1 MTKILII
8 IALLV
13 IAIIIIFFFDR
24 KNITEHFTEQII
36 QPDTTTTSSTTTD
49 PTTTTTSSTTIDPT
63 TTTTSSTT
71 TDPTTTTTSSTTTD
85 PTTTTAPIP
94 PTTPTTTAPIPPS
107 TTTTPTIP
115 PPPNYNQLRQDTY
128 NWVNTNPITSTIP
141 ETPTTSTA
149 PTATPEPISQ
159 SIANILQS
167 ANIENPQIMNPVGQ
181 QIVSNTAVNQ
191 ISIIDFLSVVLTYVP
206 WGIYYAGNI
215 LNDNILVDLLNRPE
229 RNAIITG
236 NITKNISNGNGAIG
250 NIKSISGTINTTI
263 EWPTNSI
270 PEKFTICSITRYNGN
285 TNNKRILTARDAT
298 PTNDWIHGHKSG
310 QKGIVYYNNE
320 YKTKFSP
327 NMQLTGELTDWVITC
342 AKNDGTP
349 PNNIYINGSPSGI
362 NSGGN
367 GKLRLSINKID
378 NSNIINE
385 MSDFGLSYIIIW
397 DTCLSDNALKIV
409 SDSLVKYLQTGEDL
423 LFDIAT
429 LTDNDKF
436 KVLNAKGTFLIN
448 EINETNARLLNIANT
463 RSLVSSINTVD
474 NTNTTNTTDT
484 TNTDNNSSINMLM
497 QRIIA
502 LSANTESKIE
512 GTKSKE
518 ISLNPNTPKIA
529 VNNVCSKYTYMPEPD
544 TKSFTEPKDN
554 IPITSDDI
562 SYQSYIWCK
571 CNGDDGINNN
581 TEKCKTFN
589 ICRDNYAEN
598 KNYTYDNISDINKKI
613 YDDCKTVYSN
623 FPKYL
628 EINSLK

>member
-49 PTTTTTSSTTIDPT
+49 PTTTT
-63 TTTTSSTT
+63 
-71 TDPTTTTTSSTTTD
+71 
-85 PTTTTAPIP
+85 APIP
-94 PTTPTTTAPIPPS
+94 PTTPTTTATIPSS

-128 NWVNTNPITSTIP
+128 NWVNTNRITSTTP

-474 NTNTTNTTDT
+474 NTNITNTTDTTDT

>member
-36 QPDTTTTSSTTTD
+36 QPDTTTTSSTTT
-49 PTTTTTSSTTIDPT
+49 DPT

-128 NWVNTNPITSTIP
+128 NWVNTNPITSTTP

-474 NTNTTNTTDT
+474 NTNITNTTDT

>member
-1 MTKILII
+1 
-8 IALLV
+8 
-13 IAIIIIFFFDR
+13 
-24 KNITEHFTEQII
+24 
-36 QPDTTTTSSTTTD
+36 
-49 PTTTTTSSTTIDPT
+49 
-63 TTTTSSTT
+63 
-71 TDPTTTTTSSTTTD
+71 
-85 PTTTTAPIP
+85 
-94 PTTPTTTAPIPPS
+94 
-107 TTTTPTIP
+107 
-115 PPPNYNQLRQDTY
+115 
-128 NWVNTNPITSTIP
+128 
-141 ETPTTSTA
+141 
-149 PTATPEPISQ
+149 
-159 SIANILQS
+159 
-167 ANIENPQIMNPVGQ
+167 MNPVGQ
-181 QIVSNTAVNQ
+181 QIVTNTAVNQ
-191 ISIIDFLSVVLTYVP
+191 ISIIDFLSVVLTYVH
-206 WGIYYAGNI
+206 WGIYYACNI

-229 RNAIITG
+229 RNAVITG
-236 NITKNISNGNGAIG
+236 NITKNINNGNGATG
-250 NIKSISGTINTTI
+250 NIKSITGTINTTI
-263 EWPTNSI
+263 EWPINSI

-320 YKTKFSP
+320 YKTNNSP
-327 NMQLTGELTDWVITC
+327 NMRLSGELTDWVITC

-367 GKLRLSINKID
+367 GRLRLSINKID

-448 EINETNARLLNIANT
+448 EINQTNAALLNIANT
-463 RSLVSSINTVD
+463 RSLVSS
-474 NTNTTNTTDT
+474 TNTSYSTANNNNNNNTAN
-484 TNTDNNSSINMLM
+484 NTANTSYSTANMLM

-518 ISLNPNTPKIA
+518 ISLNPNTPKMAI
-529 VNNVCSKYTYMPEPD
+529 NDICNKYTYMPDPD
-544 TKSFTEPKDN
+544 TKSFTEPKEN
-554 IPITSDDI
+554 IPMTSDDI

-581 TEKCKTFN
+581 TQKCKTFN
-589 ICRDNYAEN
+589 ICRDNYAAN
-598 KNYTYDNISDINKKI
+598 KNARLEDFPNKDDIVLQIYDN
-613 YDDCKTVYSN
+613 CKNLYST

-628 EINSLK
+628 EVNSLK